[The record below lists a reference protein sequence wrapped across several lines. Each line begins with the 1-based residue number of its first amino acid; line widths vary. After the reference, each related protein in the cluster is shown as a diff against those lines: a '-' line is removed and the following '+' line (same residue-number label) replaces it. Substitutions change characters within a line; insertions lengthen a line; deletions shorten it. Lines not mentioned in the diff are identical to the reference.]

1 MAKERVQVQ
10 GLGGAVPGIQP
21 TIQRAGQY
29 AVAQLRAA
37 PVPVPRSKLLDLA
50 DTLKAGQD
58 VLQQYG
64 LAAKQEAE
72 IFEDELSRKS
82 PEEIQAMLKK
92 TEGELDKQVRR
103 GAMGWLTSPLNQK
116 RKLQAVGALLH
127 DDYERQLKAKVQDPT
142 NSDADVNELIAG
154 VKDDLRN
161 QYGSLQSTFVNE
173 GFEGAIRETTRR
185 YTLHHDTLATTQAR
199 EEVKRAGKSVLFN
212 ASTLVN
218 NEIADPESINEW
230 WSSNEGSLIP
240 SELSALRKEVIVLH
254 ASRGNFEAARKFQE
268 YTANFKAGTTKMGDP
283 ETADDDVF
291 GMYSAE
297 EAKLTQTLDDMELA
311 SDARLVADSKLELRK
326 YDELINDIG
335 RTLRNEGSYT
345 SDDGTVELKTLREAE
360 DYVLEEMQKS
370 DNILVRGSS
379 GVSLVQKG
387 LKVYELPSDENFIS
401 LKENYAR
408 ATTGPMSFNFRYKQI
423 IERFNQSVAT
433 ADGMGDGKLRVD
445 PRYEKLSMDLL
456 VEVARKRDAKQLEIS
471 TGTFTDIEGN
481 TVVNSKFQQQLPY
494 LQAWDDFYLKEY
506 DRQLKEETKTLKP
519 KVELSKKP
527 SIEEGTTGMSFVE
540 PTKELSD
547 LYEIAPQGSAM
558 RDIQL
563 FFGKGF
569 TGLEK
574 AMREGSDIKSVLK
587 TLEGGKRGLEVFG
600 GGVSPS
606 IIGEVVSVI
615 ESNKATPEEQ
625 KAAKNKIA
633 LYIAAKNLY
642 TAENIKNGSVPIT
655 YGGVP
660 SETRRM
666 TFRQAREGG
675 YEDVTKTYGGAIV
688 RLPATEPITKN
699 IRIDKQALKEL
710 SQIYPLISK
719 DRLIEISTTEPED
732 FPEEQALYE
741 ALNNVELEEGNEL
754 DEKLLTD
761 FIIKQ
766 KELSESIYKK

>member
-1 MAKERVQVQ
+1 
-10 GLGGAVPGIQP
+10 
-21 TIQRAGQY
+21 
-29 AVAQLRAA
+29 
-37 PVPVPRSKLLDLA
+37 
-50 DTLKAGQD
+50 
-58 VLQQYG
+58 
-64 LAAKQEAE
+64 
-72 IFEDELSRKS
+72 
-82 PEEIQAMLKK
+82 MLKK

-116 RKLQAVGALLH
+116 RKMQAVGALLH
-127 DDYERQLKAKVQDPT
+127 DDYERQLKARVQDPA
-142 NSDADVNELIAG
+142 NADADINELIAG

-218 NEIADPESINEW
+218 NEIADPESINAW

-283 ETADDDVF
+283 ETAADDVF

-311 SDARLVADSKLELRK
+311 SDARLVADSKLELRE

-345 SDDGTVELKTLREAE
+345 SDDGTVKLNTLREAE

-408 ATTGPMSFNFRYKQI
+408 ATTGPMSFNFRYKQV
-423 IERFNQSVAT
+423 IEKFNQSVT
-433 ADGMGDGKLRVD
+433 TIDNLGKSIVD
-445 PRYEKLSMDLL
+445 PRYTKLSVDLL
-456 VEVARKRDAKQLEIS
+456 VDMARKRDAKHLEVS
-471 TGTFTDIEGN
+471 TGTFTDVEGN

-506 DRQLKEETKTLKP
+506 ERELKEETKVLKP
-519 KVELSKKP
+519 KIELDEP
-527 SIEEGTTGMSFVE
+527 TAIEEGTTGMSFIE
-540 PTKELSD
+540 PTEKLSD
-547 LYEIAPQGSAM
+547 LYGFGLKGTQRKAQLAM
-558 RDIQL
+558 
-563 FFGKGF
+563 GF
-569 TGLEK
+569 TEFTDLEQV
-574 AMREGSDIKSVLK
+574 MRLGGDTDEIIKKLD
-587 TLEGGKRGLEVFG
+587 ERGK
-600 GGVSPS
+600 
-606 IIGEVVSVI
+606 I
-615 ESNKATPEEQ
+615 EEALNTIQSNKATPEEQ
-625 KAAKNKIA
+625 QTAQRKNSFIHTSSGFIHSSKHKERKCSYKIWGHA
-633 LYIAAKNLY
+633 
-642 TAENIKNGSVPIT
+642 
-655 YGGVP
+655 
-660 SETRRM
+660 
-666 TFRQAREGG
+666 FRHG
-675 YEDVTKTYGGAIV
+675 EDDI
-688 RLPATEPITKN
+688 
-699 IRIDKQALKEL
+699 
-710 SQIYPLISK
+710 
-719 DRLIEISTTEPED
+719 
-732 FPEEQALYE
+732 
-741 ALNNVELEEGNEL
+741 
-754 DEKLLTD
+754 
-761 FIIKQ
+761 
-766 KELSESIYKK
+766 

>member
-10 GLGGAVPGIQP
+10 GLGDVVPGIQP

-29 AVAQLRAA
+29 AVAQVRAA
-37 PVPVPRSKLLDLA
+37 PVQAPRSKLLDLA

-116 RKLQAVGALLH
+116 RKMQAVGALLH
-127 DDYERQLKAKVQDPT
+127 DDYERQLKARVQDPA
-142 NSDADVNELIAG
+142 NADADINELIAG

-283 ETADDDVF
+283 ETAADDVF

-311 SDARLVADSKLELRK
+311 SDARLVADSKLELRE

-345 SDDGTVELKTLREAE
+345 SDDGTVKLNTLREAE

-408 ATTGPMSFNFRYKQI
+408 ATTGPMSFNFRYKQV
-423 IERFNQSVAT
+423 IEKFNQSVT
-433 ADGMGDGKLRVD
+433 TIDNLGKSIVD
-445 PRYEKLSMDLL
+445 PRYTKLSVDLL
-456 VEVARKRDAKQLEIS
+456 VDMARKRDAKHLEVS
-471 TGTFTDIEGN
+471 TGTFTDVEGN

-506 DRQLKEETKTLKP
+506 ERELKEETKVLKP
-519 KVELSKKP
+519 KIELDEP
-527 SIEEGTTGMSFVE
+527 TAIEEGTTGMSFIE
-540 PTKELSD
+540 PTEKLSD
-547 LYEIAPQGSAM
+547 LYGFGLKGTQRKAQLAM
-558 RDIQL
+558 
-563 FFGKGF
+563 GF
-569 TGLEK
+569 TEFTDLEQV
-574 AMREGSDIKSVLK
+574 MRLGGDTDEIIKKLD
-587 TLEGGKRGLEVFG
+587 ERGK
-600 GGVSPS
+600 
-606 IIGEVVSVI
+606 I
-615 ESNKATPEEQ
+615 EEALNTIQSNKATPEEQ
-625 KAAKNKIA
+625 QTAQRKIA
-633 LYIAAKNLY
+633 LYTLAQGLY
-642 TAENIKNGSVPIT
+642 TAQNIKNGSVPIKF
-655 YGGVP
+655 GGTP
-660 SETRRM
+660 SDTVRM
-666 TFRQAREGG
+666 TFKQAQQKG
-675 YEDVTKTYGGAIV
+675 YKDVTRTGFGGVGAIV

-699 IRIDKQALKEL
+699 IRIDKQALKKL
-710 SQIYPLISK
+710 AGVYPLIPK
-719 DRLIEISTTEPED
+719 ERLIEISATEPEE
-732 FPEEQALYE
+732 FPEEKSLYE
-741 ALNNVELEEGNEL
+741 AIYDVELEEGNEL
-754 DEKLLTD
+754 DEKLLKD

-766 KELSESIYKK
+766 NELSQGIYKK

>member
-127 DDYERQLKAKVQDPT
+127 DDYERQLKAKVQDPA
-142 NSDADVNELIAG
+142 NADADVNEIISG

-161 QYGSLQSTFVNE
+161 QYESLQSTFVNE
-173 GFEGAIRETTRR
+173 GFEGAIKETTRR

-218 NEIADPESINEW
+218 NEIADPESINAW

-283 ETADDDVF
+283 DTADDDVF

-311 SDARLVADSKLELRK
+311 SDDRLVADSKLELRE

-345 SDDGTVELKTLREAE
+345 SDDGTVKLNTLREAE

-408 ATTGPMSFNFRYKQI
+408 ATTGPMSFNFRYKQV
-423 IERFNQSVAT
+423 IEKFNQSVT
-433 ADGMGDGKLRVD
+433 TIDNLGKSIVD
-445 PRYEKLSMDLL
+445 PRYTKLSVDLL
-456 VEVARKRDAKQLEIS
+456 VDMARKRDAKHLEVS
-471 TGTFTDIEGN
+471 TGTFTDVEGN

-506 DRQLKEETKTLKP
+506 ERELKEETKTLKP
-519 KVELSKKP
+519 KVELAETP
-527 SIEEGTTGMSFVE
+527 GIEEGTTGMSFIE
-540 PTKELSD
+540 PTEKLSD
-547 LYEIAPQGSAM
+547 LYGFGLKGTQRKAQLAMGFAEFTDLEQTMRLGGDTDEIIKKLDERGKIEEALNT
-558 RDIQL
+558 IQ
-563 FFGKGF
+563 
-569 TGLEK
+569 
-574 AMREGSDIKSVLK
+574 
-587 TLEGGKRGLEVFG
+587 
-600 GGVSPS
+600 
-606 IIGEVVSVI
+606 
-615 ESNKATPEEQ
+615 SNKTTPEEQ
-625 KAAKNKIA
+625 QTAQRKIA
-633 LYIAAKNLY
+633 LYTLAQGLY
-642 TAENIKNGSVPIT
+642 TAQNIKNGSVPIKF
-655 YGGVP
+655 GGTP
-660 SETRRM
+660 SDTVRM
-666 TFRQAREGG
+666 TFKQAQQKG
-675 YEDVTKTYGGAIV
+675 YKDVTRTGFGGVGAIV

-699 IRIDKQALKEL
+699 IRIDKQALKKL
-710 SQIYPLISK
+710 AGVYPLIPK
-719 DRLIEISTTEPED
+719 ERLIEISATEPEE
-732 FPEEQALYE
+732 FPEEKSLYE
-741 ALNNVELEEGNEL
+741 AIYDVELEEGNEL
-754 DEKLLTD
+754 DEKLLKD

-766 KELSESIYKK
+766 NELSQGIYKK

>member
-1 MAKERVQVQ
+1 MARERVQVQ

-29 AVAQLRAA
+29 AVAQVRAA
-37 PVPVPRSKLLDLA
+37 PVQVPRSNKLLDLA
-50 DTLKAGQD
+50 GALKAGQD

-127 DDYERQLKAKVQDPT
+127 DDYERQLKAQVEDPA
-142 NSDADVNELIAG
+142 NADADADELIAS
-154 VKDDLRN
+154 VKDNLRN
-161 QYGSLQSTFVNE
+161 QYGALQSTFVNE

-230 WSSNEGSLIP
+230 WSSNEGSLMP

-311 SDARLVADSKLELRK
+311 SDARLVADSKLELRE

-408 ATTGPMSFNFRYKQI
+408 ATTGPMSFNFRYKQV

-433 ADGMGDGKLRVD
+433 TSEMDSGKLIVN

-456 VEVARKRDAKQLEIS
+456 VEVARRRDAKQLEIS
-471 TGTFTDIEGN
+471 TGTFTDVEGN

-506 DRQLKEETKTLKP
+506 ERQLKEEAKILKP
-519 KVELSKKP
+519 KIEIAKDTG
-527 SIEEGTTGMSFVE
+527 IEEGTTGMSFVE
-540 PTKELSD
+540 PTEKLSD
-547 LYEIAPQGSAM
+547 LYGFGLKGTQRKAQFAM
-558 RDIQL
+558 
-563 FFGKGF
+563 GF
-569 TGLEK
+569 TEFTDLEQV
-574 AMREGSDIKSVLK
+574 MRLGGDTDEIIKKLDE
-587 TLEGGKRGLEVFG
+587 TGK
-600 GGVSPS
+600 
-606 IIGEVVSVI
+606 IGEALNTI
-615 ESNKATPEEQ
+615 QSNKATPEEQ
-625 KAAKNKIA
+625 QTAQRKIA
-633 LYIAAKNLY
+633 LYTLAEGLY
-642 TAENIKNGSVPIT
+642 TAQNIKNGSVPIKF
-655 YGGVP
+655 GGKP
-660 SETRRM
+660 SDTVRM
-666 TFRQAREGG
+666 TFKQAQQKG
-675 YEDVTKTYGGAIV
+675 YKDVTRTGFGGVGAIV

-699 IRIDKQALKEL
+699 IRINKQALKEL
-710 SQIYPLISK
+710 SQVYPLISK
-719 DRLIEISTTEPED
+719 DRLIEISTTEPEA
-732 FPEEQALYE
+732 FPEEQALFE
-741 ALNNVELEEGNEL
+741 ALYDVELEEGNEQ

-761 FIIKQ
+761 FIKKQ
-766 KELSESIYKK
+766 GELSQSIYKK